1 MIFVDVNSSMYIDFN
16 KKKNKECPK
25 LGHHVKISKCKNF
38 LPKAKFQIG
47 TKKLLWLQINTVP
60 WIFVIGILTMK
71 KMFER
76 FIKNN
81 FKNKK
86 EFVV

>member
-1 MIFVDVNSSMYIDFN
+1 MYIDFN
-16 KKKNKECPK
+16 KKNNKECPK
-25 LGHHVKISKCKNF
+25 LGHDVKISKCKNF

-60 WIFVIGILTMK
+60 WIFVISILTMK

>member
-16 KKKNKECPK
+16 KKNNKECPK
-25 LGHHVKISKCKNF
+25 LGHDVKISKCKNF

-60 WIFVIGILTMK
+60 
-71 KMFER
+71 
-76 FIKNN
+76 
-81 FKNKK
+81 
-86 EFVV
+86 